1 MATATITPFLS
12 IEEYLHTT
20 YRPDVDYVDGHIEER
35 NLGEFDHGNLQG
47 ILFEVFRRNRRLWQ
61 VRPAL
66 DCRVQVSA
74 TRFRV
79 PDVCIVSAVFPK
91 EQIIRHTPMLC
102 IEIVSP
108 EDTLAKVLRRAE
120 DFFAMGVPTVWVVNP
135 RTRTVHIRSNG
146 LDSTQTAGSLT
157 LPGTPIAISLDEVF
171 SILDE
176 E

>member
-1 MATATITPFLS
+1 MATAMITPFLS
-12 IEEYLHTT
+12 VEEYLHTT
-20 YRPDVDYVDGHIEER
+20 YRPDVDYVEGHIEER

-47 ILFEVFRRNRRLWQ
+47 IFFEIFRRNRKLWQ

-66 DCRVQVSA
+66 DCRVQVSP

-79 PDVCIVSAVFPK
+79 PDVCIVSLEYPK

-108 EDTLAKVLRRAE
+108 EDTLAKLLRRAE
-120 DFFAMGVPTVWVVNP
+120 DFFAMGVPIVWVVDP
-135 RTRTVHIRSNG
+135 RTRSVHIRANG
-146 LDSTQTAGSLT
+146 MDSTQQTGSLT
-157 LPGTPIAISLDEVF
+157 LPGTPITISLEEVF

-176 E
+176 D

>member
-35 NLGEFDHGNLQG
+35 KLGEFDHGNLQG
-47 ILFEVFRRNRRLWQ
+47 IFFEVFRRNRRLWQ

-79 PDVCIVSAVFPK
+79 PDVCIVSTVFPK

-108 EDTLAKVLRRAE
+108 EETLAKLLRRAE